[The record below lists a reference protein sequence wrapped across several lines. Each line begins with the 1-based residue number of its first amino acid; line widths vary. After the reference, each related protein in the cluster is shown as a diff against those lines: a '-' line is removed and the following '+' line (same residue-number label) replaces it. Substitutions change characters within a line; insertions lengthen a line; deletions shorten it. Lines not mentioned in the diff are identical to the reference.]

1 MQNHPYAQRSYD
13 PNRLLDALLN
23 WLKVSSDRKLAQV
36 LQISFILIRKIR
48 AGSSPVRAV
57 VLHRMAEC
65 AGRSIEELRLVLGDR
80 RRKVRVV

>member
-1 MQNHPYAQRSYD
+1 MQNHSYVLRSYD
-13 PNRLLDALLN
+13 PNRLLDTLLD
-23 WLKVSSDRKLAQV
+23 WLNVSSDKKLAQV
-36 LQISFILIRKIR
+36 LQISLTIIRRIR
-48 AGSSPVRAV
+48 AGILPVRAV